1 MTAATTST
9 PSETALGVL
18 RDGFVVSHPADGG
31 RRVIELDPQGA
42 ERRVIPLPR

>member
-1 MTAATTST
+1 MTAQRPQLRRKQ
-9 PSETALGVL
+9 PSVL